1 MKFVNSQLFMI
12 MYCLLLLI
20 FFSCTEIDQR
30 AEVAIES
37 DGTSGETG
45 IVLDKEPWVGTFEGT
60 CASYNMTD
68 EYGQEIMIY
77 GNYITIPQV
86 KYTYKIFSNNTCS
99 IYMDDGEDEISCHN
113 VRYSASSNYND
124 FSLEIRPT
132 SGSDCGGN
140 TIILTGGGSSYKIQ
154 KGTSGEPSYNVR
166 KIN

>member
-1 MKFVNSQLFMI
+1 MKFINSQLFMI

-20 FFSCTEIDQR
+20 FFSCTEIEQA
-30 AEVAIES
+30 AEATIDD
-37 DGTSGETG
+37 DGTG
-45 IVLDKEPWVGTFEGT
+45 IVLTKEPWVGTFEGT

-68 EYGQEIMIY
+68 EYGQEITIY
-77 GNYITIPQV
+77 GNYITIPRV
-86 KYTYKIFSNNTCS
+86 RYTYKIFSNNTCS

-113 VRYSASSNYND
+113 VSYSASSNYND
-124 FSLEIRPT
+124 FSLEIMPK

-140 TIILTGGGSSYKIQ
+140 TIILTGGGCSYKIQ